1 MLHDLN
7 TGSKD
12 VVIKKEIYIN
22 KKGCTGMGSLF
33 IFMWFFKL
41 FYSISIV
48 LPPINS
54 LNTDSPGT
62 GESSRTGS
70 IASNTLVTL

>member
-1 MLHDLN
+1 MLYDID
-7 TGSKD
+7 TGGKD
-12 VVIKKEIYIN
+12 MVITKEMDI
-22 KKGCTGMGSLF
+22 KEKGCPGKGSLF
-33 IFMWFFKL
+33 LFMFFKL

-70 IASNTLVTL
+70 IASKTFVTL